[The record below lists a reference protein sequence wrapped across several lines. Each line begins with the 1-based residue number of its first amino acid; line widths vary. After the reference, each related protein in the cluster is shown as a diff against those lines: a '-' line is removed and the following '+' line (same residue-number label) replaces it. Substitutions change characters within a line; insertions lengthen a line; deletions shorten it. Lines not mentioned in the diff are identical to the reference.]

1 MAMLHRDNR
10 YDRSSDD
17 VSLLTSVP
25 PLSIEDFVRAHQSDS
40 KSRTSNDRGRSSN
53 NRAVRSG

>member
-17 VSLLTSVP
+17 VEFLTGVP
-25 PLSIEDFVRAHQSDS
+25 PLSIEDFVRTHRSDFTKAHEQ
-40 KSRTSNDRGRSSN
+40 RP
-53 NRAVRSG
+53 